1 MEQLFQV
8 LGEQFIQRLDNI
20 ERKVSE
26 MEQKLTE
33 MLEIQ
38 ERTNRTY
45 LNSMRTC
52 QTAFSQIKQVVEALN
67 ENIDEASGTLTLDTW
82 NDGPASC

>member
-8 LGEQFIQRLDNI
+8 LGEQFIQRLENI
-20 ERKVSE
+20 
-26 MEQKLTE
+26 EQKLNNLVE
-33 MLEIQ
+33 MQ
-38 ERTNRTY
+38 ERSNRVY
-45 LNSMRTC
+45 LNSMRAC

-82 NDGPASC
+82 NDG

>member
-1 MEQLFQV
+1 MEQLFQI

-20 ERKVSE
+20 EKKLNE
-26 MEQKLTE
+26 MTE
-33 MLEIQ
+33 MQ
-38 ERTNRTY
+38 ERSNQIY
-45 LNSMRTC
+45 LNSMRAC

-82 NDGPASC
+82 NDGPANC